1 MGDVQR
7 LVVDTC
13 VVVAVLESEDASHPP
28 HEVDAARALLAMAER
43 GEVILQRAPA
53 FDRDWERIADP
64 TKRAARLAWLAAS
77 PIAGLV
83 AAGIFRFDVSV
94 LGGPDVLG
102 GDEHAKLD
110 QELLRVLGDAGSQKG
125 EAKRSSDRDH
135 LIAAFR
141 SGADG
146 LVTLD
151 NDTLLMHRPK
161 LAALGVTVL
170 WPSEALALAVRDPPA
185 ERR

>member
-7 LVVDTC
+7 FVVDTC
-13 VVVAVLESEDASHPP
+13 VVVAVLENEDASHPP
-28 HEVDAARALLAMAER
+28 HEVDAARALLAMAGR
-43 GEVILQRAPA
+43 GKVMLQRAPA
-53 FDRDWERIADP
+53 FDRDWERIADL

-83 AAGIFRFDVSV
+83 AAGVFRFDVSV

-102 GDEHAKLD
+102 GDEHTKLD
-110 QELLRVLGDAGSQKG
+110 QELLRVLGDTRSKKG

-135 LIAAFR
+135 LIAAVR
-141 SGADG
+141 SGTDG
-146 LVTLD
+146 LVTVD
-151 NDTLLMHRPK
+151 NDTLLVHRPR
-161 LAALGVTVL
+161 LAALGVTVV
-170 WPSEALALAVRDPPA
+170 WPSEALALAVGDPLA